1 MSGPLLEHVFLSRV
15 HTHMQPTDSNFE
27 ALFQAPTTTVII
39 TTNEES
45 ILLTC

>member
-1 MSGPLLEHVFLSRV
+1 MSGTVLEHVFLSRV

-27 ALFQAPTTTVII
+27 ALFQAPTTVII